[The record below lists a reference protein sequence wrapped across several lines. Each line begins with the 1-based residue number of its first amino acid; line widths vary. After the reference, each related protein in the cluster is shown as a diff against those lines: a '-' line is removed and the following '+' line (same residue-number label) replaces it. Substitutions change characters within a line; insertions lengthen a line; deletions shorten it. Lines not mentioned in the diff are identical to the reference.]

1 LRHPS
6 FEDAVAQVIAE
17 NVKLPTVDVDRPI
30 KRVEAPPGVR
40 TSGSTIKGIDQIKHR
55 GRRGKNTLSA
65 PNLSQPL

>member
-1 LRHPS
+1 M
-6 FEDAVAQVIAE
+6 
-17 NVKLPTVDVDRPI
+17 KLPTVDVDRPI